1 MFCQYFSSCAVY
13 KQNLWQG
20 WHSAIYGQCR
30 RQFHSKGGRG
40 TEEHQQAT
48 RDFVVTMLNLKARGE
63 TVFVGFLNIIRWF
76 SGTLRTTPA
85 EIAALEAQ
93 GFNSSWIWHTD
104 DEPQWD
110 VQFDIEEDNPRWE
123 YKQGPPEAPRGKR
136 DAGRVP
142 ENFDLKAGRAM
153 PQHVTGAAGHSRSSS
168 PPHVQSTP
176 PEVPFPPS
184 APTPSPTRPVVTAPT
199 SSADATP
206 SQQRRQ
212 PDMKGGNS
220 RRQGGSPKRRRDR
233 RDSGIV
239 SFHPKF
245 IEGGSVRA
253 SEVDSN
259 GLAQM
264 RLPFAPL
271 SNNPAGAQS
280 SHQAGW
286 RVPPATA
293 AAAVAAAV
301 ANIPIHNA
309 NVNDENAP
317 PQRSSSSCKGKESPS
332 TAAREAKRK
341 EREAA
346 GGTIDLT
353 MQ

>member
-1 MFCQYFSSCAVY
+1 VVHHVVNHNNGFVAWTDDGQMCCTNAVEVAMFCQYFSSCAVY

-63 TVFVGFLNIIRWF
+63 TVFVGFLNIIWWF

-153 PQHVTGAAGHSRSSS
+153 PQHVTGAAGHSRSLS
-168 PPHVQSTP
+168 PPTG
-176 PEVPFPPS
+176 
-184 APTPSPTRPVVTAPT
+184 TTT
-199 SSADATP
+199 
-206 SQQRRQ
+206 
-212 PDMKGGNS
+212 
-220 RRQGGSPKRRRDR
+220 
-233 RDSGIV
+233 
-239 SFHPKF
+239 
-245 IEGGSVRA
+245 
-253 SEVDSN
+253 
-259 GLAQM
+259 
-264 RLPFAPL
+264 
-271 SNNPAGAQS
+271 
-280 SHQAGW
+280 HQKPHMW
-286 RVPPATA
+286 
-293 AAAVAAAV
+293 
-301 ANIPIHNA
+301 
-309 NVNDENAP
+309 
-317 PQRSSSSCKGKESPS
+317 
-332 TAAREAKRK
+332 
-341 EREAA
+341 
-346 GGTIDLT
+346 GGT
-353 MQ
+353 